1 MAITDKQTGVWGL
14 DQVYNK
20 INQGSIWEY
29 TNQGT
34 LWAWGYNQQGEQGL
48 NDRTYRSSPTQIGS
62 ASDWSVLDVGTTA
75 SYEIGVITSDNKL
88 WMWGAQG
95 FGQLGINDVITRS
108 SPVQLPGT
116 TWATVITGSSV
127 TLATKTDGTLWS
139 WGLGAS
145 GGGLGLNSET
155 NYSSPMQ
162 IGTGSD
168 WSTSA
173 GKIGRSS
180 GISAAIKTDGTL
192 WVWGENGIGQL
203 GINDRTTYSSP
214 KQLAGTWNTIS
225 CISNATFATK
235 TDGTLWSWG
244 LNAYGQLGHNQAHP
258 AGNYSSPVQIPGTT
272 WSGIVPFGGWYACA
286 TTKTDGTLWA
296 WGAGDKGSLAQNN
309 LVSYSS
315 PVQIPGTTW
324 GKVVKGN
331 DGTSAALKTD
341 GTLWTWGNNVAG
353 GLGLNT
359 PNNSNLSSPVQVPGN
374 WADIYCNDALFG
386 IKNT

>member
-1 MAITDKQTGVWGL
+1 MAITDKKTGPWGL

-34 LWAWGYNQQGEQGL
+34 LWVWGYNQQGEQGL
-48 NDRTYRSSPTQIGS
+48 NDRTARSSPTQIGS
-62 ASDWSVLDVGTTA
+62 ASDWSVLDVGTTG
-75 SYEIGVITSDNKL
+75 SFETGVITGDNKL
-88 WMWGAQG
+88 WMWGTNAQ
-95 FGQLGINDVITRS
+95 GQLGQNNETSYS
-108 SPVQLPGT
+108 SPVQVGTDT
-116 TWATVITGSSV
+116 TWSKVVTGSTV
-127 TLATKTDGTLWS
+127 TMATKTDGTLWS

-145 GGGLGLNSET
+145 GAGLGQNAEVSL
-155 NYSSPMQ
+155 SSPTQ

-173 GKIGRSS
+173 GKIARAAG
-180 GISAAIKTDGTL
+180 ATCAIKTDGTL
-192 WVWGENGIGQL
+192 WVWGENSQGML
-203 GINDRTTYSSP
+203 GLNNRTTYSSP
-214 KQLAGTWNTIS
+214 KQLSGTTWNTIS

-244 LNAYGQLGHNQAHP
+244 QNSYGMLGLNNEVK
-258 AGNYSSPVQIPGTT
+258 YSSPVQIPGTT
-272 WSGIVPFGGWYACA
+272 WSGIVPFGGWYAM
-286 TTKTDGTLWA
+286 TTIKTDGTMWA
-296 WGAGDKGSLAQNN
+296 WGAGDKGALSQNN
-309 LVSYSS
+309 LTHYSS

-324 GKVVKGN
+324 SKVVKGN
-331 DGTSAALKTD
+331 DGTSAAIKTD
-341 GTLWTWGNNVAG
+341 GTLWTWGNNIAG

-359 PNNSNLSSPVQVPGN
+359 PNNSNLSSPVQVPGS